1 MTLVAEGCTVSPRQG
16 RGYPLLLLGV
26 VTLYQS
32 LNPPSH
38 TTALSHPLL
47 SHNRTR
53 PAVSHPSVHSP
64 HCGHTWAAFLSH
76 SSSLWAQVS
85 SLPWAGGVFSLP
97 QLCQQRW
104 EKEKNI
110 YIYIITAQ
118 THERQGCF
126 LPSKGWKLDFYDLS
140 RTWHGSVSTTML
152 QCVTLEKGRQGA
164 GRASQQDGSHD
175 PSHSGSS
182 PTRLEAEPAEN
193 SCSWE
198 HNVTKLW
205 TNS

>member
-1 MTLVAEGCTVSPRQG
+1 MTLVAEGCSVSPRQG

-64 HCGHTWAAFLSH
+64 HRGHTWAAFLSH

-104 EKEKNI
+104 EKEKIKIKILEQHNHMRDR
-110 YIYIITAQ
+110 AVF
-118 THERQGCF
+118 F
-126 LPSKGWKLDFYDLS
+126 LVRGENWTSMIWAGLGMVLCPLPLCY
-140 RTWHGSVSTTML
+140 SVSHWRKVGRELAGLPNRTVAMIP
-152 QCVTLEKGRQGA
+152 VTQEALPPDWRQN
-164 GRASQQDGSHD
+164 QQR
-175 PSHSGSS
+175 
-182 PTRLEAEPAEN
+182 TPAPEN
-193 SCSWE
+193 IM
-198 HNVTKLW
+198 
-205 TNS
+205 